1 MKKKTRLPKNKE
13 GNEIKFDIKK
23 IDYKQ
28 NYETQVKLRRD
39 LKGNKTIPN
48 QRRAVD
54 RLKILRLG

>member
-1 MKKKTRLPKNKE
+1 MKKKTRLPKIRKE
-13 GNEIKFDIKK
+13 MKLGLTLKRQIISK
-23 IDYKQ
+23 
-28 NYETQVKLRRD
+28 NYETQVKLKRD

>member
-1 MKKKTRLPKNKE
+1 MKKKTRLPKIRKE
-13 GNEIKFDIKK
+13 MKLGLTLKGQIISK
-23 IDYKQ
+23 
-28 NYETQVKLRRD
+28 NYETQVKLKRD